1 MNFLLAQIT
10 QYASYFSDDNNYQF
24 PTTVP
29 LDSETHGGDDVGIFA
44 IGPHAH
50 LFAGVVE
57 QNLIPH
63 IMAYTACLG
72 DYSSTDLCY
81 KAVSNETKRK

>member
-1 MNFLLAQIT
+1 M
-10 QYASYFSDDNNYQF
+10 F

-29 LDSETHGGDDVGIFA
+29 LESETHGGDDVGIFA

-50 LFAGVVE
+50 LFDGVIE

-63 IMAYTACLG
+63 IMAYSACLG
-72 DYSSTDLCY
+72 DYSNTDLCY
-81 KAVSNETKRK
+81 KTVSFKYLH